1 MEWLAEGLMVT
12 VLGICTVFVVLIF
25 ISLILTAFGKLN
37 IDSDNKKSDEKLEIK
52 PVPGITDLPDEKVN
66 DDLEL
71 IAVITAAIAAQ
82 ECANGNNISPDKL
95 VVRSLRRVN
104 TWNREAI
111 HEQQNN
117 MF

>member
-1 MEWLAEGLMVT
+1 MDWLAEGLMVT
-12 VLGICTVFVVLIF
+12 VLGICTVFVVLVF
-25 ISLILTAFGKLN
+25 ISLILTVFGKMN
-37 IDSDNKKSDEKLEIK
+37 IDSGNKKTDEKIAVK
-52 PVPGITDLPDEKVN
+52 PASAVVPVTDKKVN
-66 DDLEL
+66 DNLEL

-82 ECANGNNISPDKL
+82 ECAKGNNIGPDKL

-117 MF
+117 LF